1 MRDVFLSHVPVTLV
15 VRMSPSVT
23 CTPSSMVVTHKSFS
37 PGSLLGPI
45 WGVSGGEEEGGAL
58 VGLPHLRIVCVEVL
72 QQCWSLAKQLHINF
86 ALMSLKTAATITS
99 YLTRDSNKYP
109 ISWVKHLMV

>member
-58 VGLPHLRIVCVEVL
+58 VGLPHLSNENCLCKSTTAVL
-72 QQCWSLAKQLHINF
+72 VIGK
-86 ALMSLKTAATITS
+86 AAA
-99 YLTRDSNKYP
+99 
-109 ISWVKHLMV
+109 H

>member
-1 MRDVFLSHVPVTLV
+1 
-15 VRMSPSVT
+15 MSPSVT

-58 VGLPHLRIVCVEVL
+58 ELKIVCVEVL
-72 QQCWSLAKQLHINF
+72 QQCWLLVKQLHINF

-99 YLTRDSNKYP
+99 YLT
-109 ISWVKHLMV
+109 